1 MGVLAQ
7 MMKIPAFFPM
17 NRSATGSTAPT
28 CTLFLK
34 RNRDTSSWAVAQMGC
49 RVVYLSVLLAHTVEK
64 IDKVTDKQTKTKEE
78 KKKRS
83 SCSISIPDNGDTFM
97 FYNLVGVVVTA
108 SIFVG

>member
-7 MMKIPAFFPM
+7 MMKIPAFFSM

-78 KKKRS
+78 KKNVAAVVYRS
-83 SCSISIPDNGDTFM
+83 PITAIPLCFTI
-97 FYNLVGVVVTA
+97 LLA
-108 SIFVG
+108 LL